1 MLLFAVKKRES
12 RPLMLNFLVKMFHK
26 ISQRIGWSVESLVE
40 EIRTLS
46 EMPKFEFPCYRP
58 VRGSS
63 WQWYGARG
71 FPTRVP
77 PRRNR
82 DLRRTTAWAD
92 VESGP
97 KDKMGGAFD
106 VKAITGD
113 NMGKTLC
120 YV

>member
-1 MLLFAVKKRES
+1 MNVRLPAVLLVTGLA
-12 RPLMLNFLVKMFHK
+12 LA
-26 ISQRIGWSVESLVE
+26 W
-40 EIRTLS
+40 
-46 EMPKFEFPCYRP
+46 
-58 VRGSS
+58 
-63 WQWYGARG
+63 
-71 FPTRVP
+71 
-77 PRRNR
+77 
-82 DLRRTTAWAD
+82 TTAWAD